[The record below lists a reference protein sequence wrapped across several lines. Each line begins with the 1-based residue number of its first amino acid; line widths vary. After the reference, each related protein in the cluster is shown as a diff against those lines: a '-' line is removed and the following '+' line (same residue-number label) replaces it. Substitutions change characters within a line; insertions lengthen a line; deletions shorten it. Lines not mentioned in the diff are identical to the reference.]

1 MMRTKPIVF
10 LLATFPLILATTACA
25 QVTATNKSSF
35 EGIEEPTVRYLPGSD
50 SFVSDSYINI
60 TDQGSNIIRFLLR
73 YRPGQWWDG
82 DRNTTNEDRQRAEVK
97 GLGAHQKVS
106 QTFEYTTT
114 WRSDANFKTTN
125 HFCHIFQ
132 LKATDGDDGAPL
144 VVLSI
149 LNGTTAA
156 VRYCSGTQSGFTVVR
171 SFPWTKNAWQTVRV
185 RIKTSSST
193 SSTGSIQV
201 SVNGGS
207 FQGVSGIKLYRSGS
221 TDYRP
226 KWGLY
231 RGVDASSQLS
241 DNWIEHKNVT
251 AKKL

>member
-1 MMRTKPIVF
+1 MRITTQFIV
-10 LLATFPLILATTACA
+10 LLAALPLTAAATACA
-25 QVTATNKSSF
+25 QVTATNKASF
-35 EGIEEPTVRYLPGSD
+35 EGIEEPTVRYLLSSD
-50 SFVSDSYINI
+50 SFVSDSYTNI
-60 TDQGSNIIRFLLR
+60 TDQGNNTIRFLLR
-73 YRPGQWWDG
+73 YRPGDWWDG

-97 GLGAHQKVS
+97 GLGAHQKVAE
-106 QTFEYTTT
+106 TFEYTTT

-132 LKATDGDDGAPL
+132 LKATNGDDGAPL

-171 SFPWTKNAWQTVRV
+171 SFPWTRNTWQTVRV

-201 SVNGGS
+201 SVNSGS
-207 FQGVSGIKLYRSGS
+207 FQGVSGIKLYRTSS

-231 RGVDASSQLS
+231 RGVDPSSALS